1 MALKALNLEHLQK
14 WSKMEPTLP
23 FDASLY
29 KDFEEVLKY
38 ISLPEI
44 QQFVVLAVTRQ
55 GSLSKLEHAIGAM
68 KLGIKYLKSR
78 NLYSEMMPTKQT
90 DTFFA
95 SFLVHNVYFDPI
107 NDDAFDWLKVFYLRD
122 KMEGLA
128 YDLMYSMQYNDRSC
142 FEWIFQNVEAQLGEA
157 MPTVGNRPVN
167 GQNTYFFWE
176 VLWFYYENYHA
187 VHDN

>member
-29 KDFEEVLKY
+29 KDFEEALKY

-55 GSLSKLEHAIGAM
+55 GSLNKLEHAIGAM

-95 SFLVHNVYFDPI
+95 SFLVHNIYFDPM

-176 VLWFYYENYHA
+176 ILWFYYENYHA
-187 VHDN
+187 VHNN